1 MLKIRKKDKNKFAL
15 DKITKS
21 MEFFSV
27 ICYNTLAVA
36 KSRKEKKEMQFS
48 EGIMNIVIVG
58 CGKVGSTLADQL
70 VKEGHDVSVIDV
82 DPDAVKKVTNRLDVL
97 GVVGSGSI
105 HQVQVDAGVKEAD
118 LFIAVTPSDELNL
131 LCCLMAKRSA
141 YCNTIARVRNPD
153 YLSERNFI
161 KQRLGLSNII
171 NPEYE
176 AAAEI
181 SRLFCIPSAIEV
193 DTFAGGKVEL
203 LKAALPE
210 DSPIVGKTIMSALG
224 KISGKVLIC
233 AVERDGEVVIPTG
246 SFVLKAGDEISFLTS
261 RKERETIFKK
271 TGLESGRIRRVVIVG
286 GGKISYYLVKML
298 VEEGFKVKIIER
310 DKERCEQL
318 SDLLPSSVTIIN
330 GDGTDQQL
338 LYEEGIDKADGFA
351 SLTDV
356 DEENIMLSM
365 FISKNS
371 KAKVV
376 TKINRQNFSEI
387 IDNLDIG
394 SVIYPK
400 FITAETI
407 VSYARA
413 LKNSQ
418 GSNVQTLYNIVDG
431 KVEALEFLARSESE
445 VIGVPLSDLELKNN
459 LLICCISRDGRTIIP
474 NGLTT
479 IEVGDTVVVVTTQKG
494 LNDLSDILK

>member
-1 MLKIRKKDKNKFAL
+1 MN
-15 DKITKS
+15 
-21 MEFFSV
+21 V
-27 ICYNTLAVA
+27 I
-36 KSRKEKKEMQFS
+36 
-48 EGIMNIVIVG
+48 IVG
-58 CGKVGSTLADQL
+58 CGKVGSTLADRL
-70 VKEGHDVSVIDV
+70 VSEGHDVSVIDT
-82 DPDAVKKVTNRLDVL
+82 DPEAVKKVTNRLDVL

-105 HQVQVDAGVKEAD
+105 HQVQVDAGVKDAD
-118 LFIAVTPSDELNL
+118 LFIAVTPGDELNL

-141 YCNTIARVRNPD
+141 SCSTIARVRNPD
-153 YLSERNFI
+153 YLSERGFI
-161 KQRLGLSNII
+161 KERLGLSNII

-176 AAAEI
+176 AAMEI

-193 DTFAGGKVEL
+193 DAFAGGKVEL
-203 LKAALPE
+203 LKTALPE
-210 DSPIVGKTIMSALG
+210 SSPIVGKSIMNALG

-233 AVERDGEVVIPTG
+233 AVERGGEVVIPTG
-246 SFVLKAGDEISFLTS
+246 SFVLKAGDEISFITS
-261 RKERETIFKK
+261 RAERETVFRK
-271 TGLESGRIRRVVIVG
+271 TGLEGERIKRVVIVG
-286 GGKISYYLVKML
+286 GGKISYYLVRML
-298 VEEGFKVKIIER
+298 VEEGFKVKIIEKN
-310 DKERCEQL
+310 KERCEEL
-318 SDLLPSSVTIIN
+318 SELLPSSVTIIN

-365 FISKNS
+365 FMTSHS

-387 IDNLDIG
+387 IDKLDIG

-431 KVEALEFLARSESE
+431 KVEALEFSVKSGSP
-445 VIGVPLSDLELKNN
+445 VTGVHLSDLELKEN
-459 LLICCISRDGRTIIP
+459 LLICCISRDGKTIIP

-479 IEVGDTVVVVTTQKG
+479 IEPGDTVVVVTTEKG

>member
-1 MLKIRKKDKNKFAL
+1 
-15 DKITKS
+15 
-21 MEFFSV
+21 
-27 ICYNTLAVA
+27 
-36 KSRKEKKEMQFS
+36 
-48 EGIMNIVIVG
+48 MNIVIVG

-70 VKEGHDVSVIDV
+70 VREGHDVSVIDI
-82 DPDAVKKVTNRLDVL
+82 DPNAVKKVTNRLDVL

-105 HQVQVDAGVKEAD
+105 HNVQVDAGVEDAD

-131 LCCLMAKRSA
+131 LCCLMAKKSA
-141 YCNTIARVRNPD
+141 SCNTIARVRNPD
-153 YLSERNFI
+153 YLSERSFF
-161 KQRLGLSNII
+161 KERLGLSAII

-176 AAAEI
+176 AACEI

-210 DSPIVGKTIMSALG
+210 DSPIAGKSIMNALG

-233 AVERDGEVVIPTG
+233 AVERGDEVIIPTG
-246 SFVLKAGDEISFLTS
+246 SFVLRSGDEISFITS
-261 RKERETIFKK
+261 RKARETAFKK
-271 TGLESGRIRRVVIVG
+271 AGLDAGRIKRIVIVG
-286 GGKISYYLVKML
+286 GGKISFYLVNML
-298 VEEGFKVKIIER
+298 VEYGFKVKIIEKN
-310 DKERCEQL
+310 KERCEFL
-318 SDLLPSSVTIIN
+318 SSALPSSVVVIN

-351 SLTDV
+351 SLTDI

-365 FISKNS
+365 FMAKSS

-376 TKINRQNFSEI
+376 TKINRQNFADI
-387 IDNLDIG
+387 INNLNIG

-418 GSNVQTLYNIVDG
+418 GSNVQTLYNIVGD

-445 VIGVPLSDLELKNN
+445 VIGVPLSDLELKDN
-459 LLICCISRDGRTIIP
+459 LLICCIGRNGKTIIP

-479 IEVGDTVVVVTTQKG
+479 IEIGDTVVVVTTQKG
-494 LNDLSDILK
+494 LNDLRDILK

>member
-1 MLKIRKKDKNKFAL
+1 MN
-15 DKITKS
+15 
-21 MEFFSV
+21 V
-27 ICYNTLAVA
+27 I
-36 KSRKEKKEMQFS
+36 
-48 EGIMNIVIVG
+48 IVG
-58 CGKVGSTLADQL
+58 CGKVGSTLADRL
-70 VKEGHDVSVIDV
+70 VSEGHNVSVIDT
-82 DPDAVKKVTNRLDVL
+82 DPEAVKKVTNRLDVL
-97 GVVGSGSI
+97 GIVGSGSI
-105 HQVQVDAGVKEAD
+105 HQVQLDAGVKDAD
-118 LFIAVTPSDELNL
+118 LFIAVTSGDELNL

-141 YCNTIARVRNPD
+141 SCSTIARVRNPD
-153 YLSERNFI
+153 YLSERGFI
-161 KQRLGLSNII
+161 KERLGLSAVI

-193 DTFAGGKVEL
+193 DAFAGGKVEL
-203 LKAALPE
+203 LKTALPE
-210 DSPIVGKTIMSALG
+210 SSSIVGKSIMSALG

-233 AVERDGEVVIPTG
+233 AVERGGEVVIPTG
-246 SFVLKAGDEISFLTS
+246 SFVLKAGDEISFITS
-261 RKERETIFKK
+261 RAERETVFRK
-271 TGLESGRIRRVVIVG
+271 TGLEGERIKRIVIVG
-286 GGKISYYLVKML
+286 GGKISYYLVRML

-310 DKERCEQL
+310 NKERCEEL
-318 SDLLPSSVTIIN
+318 SELLPSSVTIIN

-338 LYEEGIDKADGFA
+338 LYEEGVDKADGFA

-365 FISKNS
+365 FMKTNS

-376 TKINRQNFSEI
+376 TKINRQNFSQI
-387 IDNLDIG
+387 IDTLNIG

-431 KVEALEFLARSESE
+431 KVEALEFSVKSGSP
-445 VIGVPLSDLELKNN
+445 VTSIHLSDLELKDN
-459 LLICCISRDGRTIIP
+459 LLICCISRNGKTVIP

-479 IEVGDTVVVVTTQKG
+479 IEPGDTVVVVTTQKG

>member
-1 MLKIRKKDKNKFAL
+1 MATFTDKRKKNIDIF
-15 DKITKS
+15 T
-21 MEFFSV
+21 
-27 ICYNTLAVA
+27 
-36 KSRKEKKEMQFS
+36 
-48 EGIMNIVIVG
+48 EGNMNVVIVG

-70 VKEGHDVSVIDV
+70 VKEGHDVSVIDI
-82 DPDAVKKVTNRLDVL
+82 DPDAARKVTNRLDVL

-105 HQVQVDAGVKEAD
+105 HKVQVDAGVKDAD
-118 LFIAVTPSDELNL
+118 LFIAVTPGDELNL

-141 YCNTIARVRNPD
+141 SCSTIARVRNPD
-153 YLSERNFI
+153 YLSERGFI
-161 KQRLGLSNII
+161 KERLGLSNII

-203 LKAALPE
+203 LKTALPP
-210 DSPIVGKTIMSALG
+210 DSPIVGKSIMSALG

-261 RKERETIFKK
+261 RKERETVFKK
-271 TGLESGRIRRVVIVG
+271 AGLELGKIKRIVIVG
-286 GGKISYYLVKML
+286 GGKISFYLVNML
-298 VEEGFKVKIIER
+298 VEYGFKVKVIEKS
-310 DKERCEQL
+310 KERCEFL
-318 SDLLPSSVTIIN
+318 SSVFPSSVTVIN

-338 LYEEGIDKADGFA
+338 LYEEGIDRADGFA

-365 FISKNS
+365 FMTSNS

-376 TKINRQNFSEI
+376 TKINRQNFAEI

-445 VIGVPLSDLELKNN
+445 VIGVPLSDLELKDN
-459 LLICCISRDGRTIIP
+459 LLICCISRNGRTVIP

-494 LNDLSDILK
+494 LNDLRDILK

>member
-1 MLKIRKKDKNKFAL
+1 MN
-15 DKITKS
+15 
-21 MEFFSV
+21 V
-27 ICYNTLAVA
+27 I
-36 KSRKEKKEMQFS
+36 
-48 EGIMNIVIVG
+48 IVG
-58 CGKVGSTLADQL
+58 CGKVGSTLADRL
-70 VKEGHDVSVIDV
+70 VSEGHDVSVVDV
-82 DPDAVKKVTNRLDVL
+82 DSEAVDKVTSRLDVL

-105 HQVQVDAGVKEAD
+105 HQVQIDAGVKNAD

-141 YCNTIARVRNPD
+141 SCSTIARVRNPD
-153 YLSERNFI
+153 YLSERAFI
-161 KQRLGLSNII
+161 KERLGLSSII
-171 NPEYE
+171 NPEFE

-181 SRLFCIPSAIEV
+181 SRLFRIPSAIEV
-193 DTFAGGKVEL
+193 DTFADGKVEL
-203 LKAALPE
+203 LKAALT
-210 DSPIVGKTIMSALG
+210 DNSPIVGKSIMSALG

-233 AVERDGEVVIPTG
+233 AVERNGDVVIPSG
-246 SFVLKAGDEISFLTS
+246 SFILKAGDQISFLTS
-261 RKERETIFKK
+261 RSERETVFKK
-271 TGLESGRIRRVVIVG
+271 IGLESGKIKRVVIVG
-286 GGKISYYLVKML
+286 GGKISYYLVRML
-298 VEEGFKVKIIER
+298 AEEGFKVKVIER
-310 DKERCEQL
+310 DKERCEVL
-318 SDLLPSSVTIIN
+318 SEILPSSVTIIN

-338 LYEEGIDKADGFA
+338 LYEEDIDSADGFA

-365 FISKNS
+365 FMTKNS

-376 TKINRQNFSEI
+376 TKINRQNFSELI
-387 IDNLDIG
+387 ENLNIG

-418 GSNVQTLYNIVDG
+418 GSNVQTLYNIVDD
-431 KVEALEFLARSESE
+431 KVEALEFRAKSESE
-445 VIGVPLSDLELKNN
+445 VTGVHLSDLELKDN
-459 LLICCISRDGRTIIP
+459 LLICCISRNGKTVIP

>member
-1 MLKIRKKDKNKFAL
+1 MN
-15 DKITKS
+15 
-21 MEFFSV
+21 V
-27 ICYNTLAVA
+27 I
-36 KSRKEKKEMQFS
+36 
-48 EGIMNIVIVG
+48 IVG
-58 CGKVGSTLADQL
+58 CGKVGSTLADRL
-70 VKEGHDVSVIDV
+70 VSEGHDVSVIDT
-82 DPDAVKKVTNRLDVL
+82 DPEAIKKVTNRLDVL
-97 GVVGSGSI
+97 GIVGSGSI
-105 HQVQVDAGVKEAD
+105 HQVQVDAGVKDAD
-118 LFIAVTPSDELNL
+118 LFIAVTPVDELNL

-141 YCNTIARVRNPD
+141 SCSTIARVRNPD
-153 YLSERNFI
+153 YLSERGFI
-161 KQRLGLSNII
+161 KERLGLSNII

-203 LKAALPE
+203 LKTALPE
-210 DSPIVGKTIMSALG
+210 SSPIVGKSIMNALG

-246 SFVLKAGDEISFLTS
+246 SFVLKAGDEISFITS
-261 RKERETIFKK
+261 RSERETVFRK
-271 TGLESGRIRRVVIVG
+271 TGLEGERIKRVVIVG
-286 GGKISYYLVKML
+286 GGKISYYLVRML

-310 DKERCEQL
+310 SKERCEEL
-318 SDLLPSSVTIIN
+318 SELLPSSVTIIN

-365 FISKNS
+365 FMTGNS
-371 KAKVV
+371 RAKVV
-376 TKINRQNFSEI
+376 TKINRQNFAEV
-387 IDNLDIG
+387 IDKLDIG
-394 SVIYPK
+394 SVVYPK

-418 GSNVQTLYNIVDG
+418 GSNVQTLYNIVDD
-431 KVEALEFLARSESE
+431 KVEALEFTVKSGSN
-445 VIGVPLSDLELKNN
+445 VTGIHLSDLELKDN

-479 IEVGDTVVVVTTQKG
+479 IEAGDTVVVVTTEKG